1 MSSPWNRLR
10 AVAVASLPDA
20 GYEASQAALGGT
32 VQVASQRDSV
42 INTGDNLQE
51 IEIVVL
57 GYNGPVGSDGVPTG
71 AVVSGTCTVQ
81 FIEIAPYPDPNQP
94 DRLLLVGKTPV
105 TSHPTGR
112 GAVFQCRYNH
122 KFTVL
127 LTNLGGGL
135 AGATSA
141 EVLWRTHR

>member
-20 GYEASQAALGGT
+20 GYEASQAALAAS
-32 VQVASQRDSV
+32 VQTASQRDSV
-42 INTGDNLQE
+42 INTGDKLQE
-51 IEIVVL
+51 IEVVVY
-57 GYNGPVGSDGVPTG
+57 GYNGAVVNGKPTG
-71 AVVSGTCTVQ
+71 TIVSGSADVQ
-81 FIEIAPYPDPNQP
+81 FIELAPYPDEDQP
-94 DRLLLVGKTPV
+94 GRTMIVGKTPV
-105 TSHPTGR
+105 TSVPTGR
-112 GAVFQCRYNH
+112 GVVFNVRYNH

-135 AGATSA
+135 AGAVSA